1 MKKFTP
7 LPVARE
13 FPSNQA
19 FFAILAVIWMA
30 CLFAW
35 FFCREP
41 ENVGPDPWPMF
52 VSVADFGAEPGSPR
66 DQSKAFRAAAA
77 LSVERRV
84 PLVIPPGDYTVR
96 KDFLSGH
103 GRPVKLKWTR
113 NVQLHK

>member
-1 MKKFTP
+1 MTRK
-7 LPVARE
+7 
-13 FPSNQA
+13 FPSDQL
-19 FFAILAVIWMA
+19 FFTILAVIWMA

-41 ENVGPDPWPMF
+41 ENVGPEPWPLF
-52 VSVADFGAEPGSPR
+52 VSVEWFGAEPGSQR

>member
-1 MKKFTP
+1 MNSRKVPSDPLFFT
-7 LPVARE
+7 
-13 FPSNQA
+13 
-19 FFAILAVIWMA
+19 ILAVIWLG

-41 ENVGPDPWPMF
+41 EDVGPEPWPLY
-52 VSVADFGAEPGSPR
+52 VSVEWFGAERNSPK

-113 NVQLHK
+113 NVRLNR